1 MSKYNENM
9 KRNDLISLLDRT
21 HENAR
26 KFILGELAAHG
37 IEGIFPSHV
46 DILVRLFSGERYTM
60 KALAD
65 KIHRTQPTVT
75 VLVDKLVAHDYV
87 VKEKSNED
95 NRITFIRLTEKG
107 RSLQTSFDEVSD
119 HLNAAVFRG
128 LSGAEVDFVC
138 DILGKINRNLSK

>member
-1 MSKYNENM
+1 MNM

-21 HENAR
+21 NENTR
-26 KFILGELAAHG
+26 KFIVGELAAYG

-46 DILVRLFSGERYTM
+46 DILVRLFSCERCTM
-60 KALAD
+60 KALAE

-87 VKEKSNED
+87 RKEKSGED
-95 NRITFIRLTEKG
+95 NRITYVRLTEKG
-107 RSLQTSFDEVSD
+107 RSLQTSFSKISD
-119 HLNAAVFRG
+119 HLNAAVFKG
-128 LSGAEVDFVC
+128 LSGAEIDFVC